1 MKKMLN
7 VKRIFVSRRSLI
19 EGNRIEKSEQEMTS
33 EQMDAFKLDF
43 TDRWVNMFGFVKKS
57 D

>member
-33 EQMDAFKLDF
+33 EQMDAFKSDF